1 MHRSRR
7 ELRGVGNDAAR
18 RAASPG
24 DNSLRK
30 ATASGLPA
38 VVCASLAG
46 LTLIAGCHGVTL
58 RQVDLAW
65 KSHQTGAPIRQEIQP
80 VSVTET
86 SLRRT
91 IIRAASS
98 DSDGINVPDP
108 DETVGGAEPRI
119 GRAAVGPEPV
129 ESPLLPGPMILDE
142 SREIAEGTTVSVSG
156 CAGWV
161 GTGVDLVEGQPL
173 STLAEGEIVVGKA
186 VDSRNDVARL
196 VGPEGTYFYD
206 DRWTACEFPL
216 PAAGNGPAPCFCL
229 IGRIVGENGVCG
241 EPFVLGARC
250 SRAAPAT
257 GHLELA
263 VNDFDPTGNT
273 GEFYVT
279 IRRPSAIEPHDY
291 REPVSF
297 RSPAGARR
305 QCGPVVVF
313 YVDGL
318 RPDVVEEMSALGH
331 LPNITERFITGGTHL
346 AHAFTAFPSDTI
358 TSNGTMWT
366 GCFSDRHGLKG
377 QVRFNRA
384 RQASDSFLEPMG
396 PSRGSRWLGP
406 RGVDRLLL
414 QAQSTS
420 IALWAGQDG
429 AKRWESS
436 QTSGIPALYD
446 HLRADGG
453 DWATG
458 VLPLM
463 TDVPPL
469 LWTRSM
475 TRNLPY
481 FRAHQAWQYIDDANT
496 DYTLRQLVRQNRP
509 VTIVWLP
516 ETDSVSHKQNRGQ
529 FGSTRRTIAQAD
541 RLIGQVVE
549 ELTALGRLETT
560 YFVLVSDHGHLGGEE
575 ANLSRFD
582 LANEFFHEQRAVQPD
597 GKWVGGGLGLS
608 VRQHRYSN
616 THSDDTGSQFVFV
629 DGDSDGAA
637 RIFLPKGEYQSGDW
651 SGPSAPDDLLAYR
664 VSPNHPPVN
673 LPETI
678 AAIQA
683 DDDRGC
689 PGHPIDLVLIK
700 LAENR
705 IGVVTCDRGTAV
717 IERRPDPACPQRRWQ
732 YRYTPVEPLMP
743 GAPGTVLWTP
753 LENPTC
759 DPLGIVDRVRP
770 GFLAEWH
777 DEQEW
782 LWVTAT
788 SDYPDGVVALTRHML
803 YQENLREIECDY
815 APDLVVTARR
825 GWFFGV
831 RNTPGTTHGYPL
843 AESMRASFF
852 VSGPG
857 VRRGAIVERP
867 CRLVDLTPTLLEMTG
882 TAHDPNWF
890 DGRAIREFYEPVDCS
905 DREPPLAMTWSD
917 YDLGGWGRVCYTPKP
932 AYFAQ
937 PVSINDSTRFWDLN
951 NVAYNLISIGDWSV
965 FRLMDDAASLVV
977 PGRVAPTQ
985 TVVDAADRK
994 ARRADRPWVRDAA
1007 PAVNMPGVA
1016 LADYSLTSLGNLK
1029 RADEALNWLQAR
1041 TERFDQALAAP
1052 VGRNSV
1058 IATPV
1063 TNRAVDGVQ
1072 GTFWELYRFAQRL
1085 LVEILDE
1092 TILNGVENTLDAGLN
1107 ATRSTPS
1114 ERPVE

>member
-1 MHRSRR
+1 M
-7 ELRGVGNDAAR
+7 
-18 RAASPG
+18 
-24 DNSLRK
+24 
-30 ATASGLPA
+30 A
-38 VVCASLAG
+38 VIVSTVAG
-46 LTLIAGCHGVTL
+46 LALLSGCHGVTL
-58 RQVDLAW
+58 RQIDTAW
-65 KSHQTGAPIRQEIQP
+65 RAGR
-80 VSVTET
+80 SVTPSADLVIRGVPSET
-86 SLRRT
+86 DRVVPVADSDEINGKSVGRSVV
-91 IIRAASS
+91 AAS
-98 DSDGINVPDP
+98 V
-108 DETVGGAEPRI
+108 AEPVANEAPVAGPLTEVI
-119 GRAAVGPEPV
+119 SSAAVPGV
-129 ESPLLPGPMILDE
+129 TVVVPGP
-142 SREIAEGTTVSVSG
+142 S
-156 CAGWV
+156 GWV
-161 GTGVDLVEGQPL
+161 ATGVPLGAGQPF
-173 STLAEGEIVVGKA
+173 TILAEGEVAIGKA
-186 VDSRNDVARL
+186 ADAKGDVARL
-196 VGPEGTYFYD
+196 VGPEGTFFYD

-229 IGRIVGENGVCG
+229 IGRIVDEAGRAS

-250 SRAAPAT
+250 SREAPCA
-257 GHLELA
+257 GQLELA
-263 VNDFDPTGNT
+263 INDFDPTGNT
-273 GEFYVT
+273 GGYSVC
-279 IRRPSAIEPHDY
+279 IRRPAAIEPHDY

-297 RSPAGARR
+297 RSKPGARR

-318 RPDVVEEMSALGH
+318 RPDVVEEMSAMGH
-331 LPNITERFITGGTHL
+331 LPNITERFIAGGTHL

-377 QVRFNRA
+377 QVRFNRS

-396 PSRGSRWLGP
+396 PNRSARWLGP
-406 RGVDRLLL
+406 KGVDRLLL

-420 IALWAGQDG
+420 VALWAGQEG

-453 DWATG
+453 NWATG

-475 TRNLPY
+475 TRQLPY

-496 DYTLRQLVRQNRP
+496 DYTLRQLIRQNQP

-529 FGSTRRTIAQAD
+529 FGSTRRTIAHAD

-560 YFVLVSDHGHLGGEE
+560 YFVLVSDHGHLGGED

-582 LANEFFHEQRAVQPD
+582 LANEFFHEQRAVRAD
-597 GKWVGGGLGLS
+597 GTWTGGGLGLS

-616 THSDDTGSQFVFV
+616 PHTDDAANQFVFI

-637 RIFLPKGEYQSGDW
+637 RVFLPKGEYASGNW
-651 SGPSAPDDLLAYR
+651 SGPSQPADLLTYR
-664 VSPNHPPVN
+664 VSPKHPPVN
-673 LPETI
+673 LPESL
-678 AAIQA
+678 AAIEAQ
-683 DDDRGC
+683 DDRGC
-689 PGHPIDLVLIK
+689 PGRPVDLVLMRI
-700 LAENR
+700 AENA
-705 IGVVTCDRGTAV
+705 IGVVTCDRGSAV
-717 IERRPDPACPQRRWQ
+717 IERRPDPHCPERHWV
-732 YRYTPVEPLMP
+732 YRYTPVEALLP
-743 GAPGTVLWTP
+743 GPNGTAVWTAQT
-753 LENPTC
+753 NPTT

-770 GFLAEWH
+770 EFLAGWH

-782 LWVTAT
+782 LWITAT
-788 SDYPDGVVALTRHML
+788 SDYPDSVVALSRHLL

-857 VRRGAIVERP
+857 VRKGAIVERP

-882 TAHDPNWF
+882 TKFDPNWF
-890 DGRAIREFYEPVDCS
+890 DGRAIREFYEPCEIA
-905 DREPPLAMTWSD
+905 DREPPVAMNWSD

-932 AYFAQ
+932 AYLAQ
-937 PVSINDSTRFWDLN
+937 PVSINDSAHFWDLN
-951 NVAYNLISIGDWSV
+951 NIAYNLISIGDWSV
-965 FRLMDDAASLVV
+965 FRLVDDATSLVV

-985 TVVDAADRK
+985 TVVDSVDRK
-994 ARRADRPWVRDAA
+994 ARRAERPWVRDAA

-1029 RADEALNWLQAR
+1029 RADEALNWLQTR
-1041 TERFDQALAAP
+1041 SERLDQALAAP
-1052 VGRNSV
+1052 VGRTSV

-1063 TNRAVDGVQ
+1063 ANRAVDGVQ

-1092 TILNGVENTLDAGLN
+1092 TILNGVENGVDAGLN
-1107 ATRSTPS
+1107 ATRATPA
-1114 ERPVE
+1114 ERPAE

>member
-1 MHRSRR
+1 MRGSRR
-7 ELRGVGNDAAR
+7 ELRGVGKTAALRAGRPCNHSFR

-24 DNSLRK
+24 LR
-30 ATASGLPA
+30 TVL
-38 VVCASLAG
+38 CASLAG
-46 LTLIAGCHGVTL
+46 LAVIAGCHGVTL

-65 KSHQTGAPIRQEIQP
+65 KGSQGGGTIRQEIRP
-80 VSVTET
+80 ASAGVSTP
-86 SLRRT
+86 RGT
-91 IIRAASS
+91 IVRAASS
-98 DSDGINVPDP
+98 EPDGLDVPEP
-108 DETVGGAEPRI
+108 DGAVVGPRSGV
-119 GRAAVGPEPV
+119 GRAAVVPQPV
-129 ESPLLPGPMILDE
+129 ETAGPKLELPTEVAAELSPAVQL
-142 SREIAEGTTVSVSG
+142 TVEG
-156 CAGWV
+156 CAGWLA
-161 GTGVDLVEGQPL
+161 TGVDLVEGQPF
-173 STLAEGEIVVGKA
+173 TTTAEGEVIVGKA
-186 VDSRNDVARL
+186 TDARNDVARL

-206 DRWTACEFPL
+206 DRWMACEFPL

-229 IGRIVGENGVCG
+229 IGRIVGADGVCG

-250 SRAAPAT
+250 SRTAT
-257 GHLELA
+257 SSGRLELA
-263 VNDFDPTGNT
+263 VNDFDPTGNS
-273 GEFYVT
+273 GAFHVT
-279 IRRPSAIEPHDY
+279 IRLPSAIEPHDY

-305 QCGPVVVF
+305 QCGPVVIF

-420 IALWAGQDG
+420 MALWAGQEG

-436 QTSGIPALYD
+436 QTSGVPALYD
-446 HLRADGG
+446 HLRSDGG

-475 TRNLPY
+475 TRHLPY

-496 DYTLRQLVRQNRP
+496 DYALRQLIRQNRP

-529 FGSTRRTIAQAD
+529 FGSTRRTIAHAD

-549 ELTALGRLETT
+549 ELSALGRLETT

-582 LANEFFHEQRAVQPD
+582 LANEFFHEPRAVRSD
-597 GKWVGGGLGLS
+597 GKWSGGGLGLS
-608 VRQHRYSN
+608 VRQHRYAN
-616 THSDDTGSQFVFV
+616 THSDDAGNRFVFV

-673 LPETI
+673 LPETL

-700 LAENR
+700 LADNAV
-705 IGVVTCDRGTAV
+705 GVVTCDRGTAV
-717 IERRPDPACPQRRWQ
+717 IERRPDPACPERRWQ
-732 YRYTPVEPLMP
+732 YRYTPVEPLEP
-743 GAPGTVLWTP
+743 SAPGSVVWTP
-753 LENPTC
+753 RVNADC

-770 GFLAEWH
+770 GFLTEWH

-788 SDYPDGVVALTRHML
+788 SDYPDGVVALSRHMF
-803 YQENLREIECDY
+803 YQENLREIECEY

-890 DGRAIREFYEPVDCS
+890 DGRAIREFYEPVDAS

-917 YDLGGWGRVCYTPKP
+917 YDLGGWGRVLYTPKP
-932 AYFAQ
+932 AYLAQ

-951 NVAYNLISIGDWSV
+951 NVVYNVISIGDWSV

-994 ARRADRPWVRDAA
+994 VRRADRPWVRDAA

-1016 LADYSLTSLGNLK
+1016 LADYNLTSLGNLK

-1052 VGRNSV
+1052 VGRTSV
-1058 IATPV
+1058 IAMPV

-1107 ATRSTPS
+1107 ATRATPS
-1114 ERPVE
+1114 ERTVE